1 MHTLA
6 LVSLVTAVTH
16 EVHAANKDGKI
27 TVREALDI
35 AHDSA
40 IRLADTFGVA
50 DRPLFSDHEAA
61 PTPAVTDR

>member
-6 LVSLVTAVTH
+6 LVGLFTAVAH
-16 EVHAANKDGKI
+16 EVHEADRDGKI
-27 TVREALDI
+27 TVREAIDI

-50 DRPLFSDHEAA
+50 DKPLFETSSEKELE
-61 PTPAVTDR
+61 